1 MAAEPGR
8 TETPSIG
15 NNRIVR
21 VNWVGNGRT
30 DSAGNMERNN

>member
-15 NNRIVR
+15 DYRIVR
-21 VNWVGNGRT
+21 VNWAGNGRAV
-30 DSAGNMERNN
+30 SAGNMERNN